1 MADKGHNSGIN
12 AAHLKA
18 FIERI
23 ERLEEEK
30 RALADDVK
38 EVYAEVKGSGYDTA
52 IVRKVVALRRKDRE
66 KLKEEQ
72 VLLDMYATA
81 LGMDIFG

>member
-12 AAHLKA
+12 AGHLKA
-18 FIERI
+18 FVERI
-23 ERLEEEK
+23 EKLEEEK
-30 RALADDVK
+30 RALADDIK
-38 EVYAEVKGSGYDTA
+38 EVYAECKGNGYDA
-52 IVRKVVALRRKDRE
+52 KIVRKVVSMRAKDRE

-72 VLLDMYATA
+72 VLLDLYATA